1 MSAVIKK
8 PTVIV
13 AGMAGS
19 GKNTIAEMLA
29 KKHKLNFLCASDIL
43 KDMAI
48 KEGYDAG
55 GSDWWDSAQGIKFLS
70 QRKADPQFDKKLD
83 GILMQRAEKG
93 GISMTSWVMPWL
105 FKGDSIKIWLNAS
118 REERAK
124 RIANRDRIRLE
135 EAEKIVDKRDRENR
149 EHYKNLYGYEI
160 DKDLGVFD
168 LIVDTDGIKP
178 DAIMK
183 KIDAYIK
190 SGAGDKK

>member
-1 MSAVIKK
+1 MKK

-29 KKHKLNFLCASDIL
+29 KELNIKFLCASDIL
-43 KDMAI
+43 KEMAM
-48 KEGYDAG
+48 KQGYPAG
-55 GSDWWDSAQGIKFLS
+55 GKEWWDSEEGMKFLE
-70 QRKADPQFDKKLD
+70 QRKGDSQFDKRLD
-83 GILMQRAEKG
+83 EILVRKAEEG
-93 GISMTSWVMPWL
+93 GISMTSWVMPWI
-105 FKGDSIKIWLNAS
+105 FHGDSIKIWLEAS

-124 RIANRDRIRLE
+124 RISERDKISFE
-135 EAEKIVDKRDRENR
+135 EAVKVLEKRDTENR
-149 EHYKNLYGYEI
+149 AHYKNLYGYTL
-160 DKDLGVFD
+160 DKDLDVFD

-190 SGAGDKK
+190 SRAGDKK